1 VTEEKLD
8 KNADPPPNAHP
19 ARLGD
24 DRNRGAGRPYGMSGQ
39 ACSTPVTSGNERGLA
54 WPQDRSYRLLN
65 CSRRWPRRRAPAS
78 AAVRR
83 LARSTIYASRVSAF
97 RSIPGQCDS
106 TVWRMSALDDA
117 GSSETPASI

>member
-83 LARSTIYASRVSAF
+83 LARSTIYASRV
-97 RSIPGQCDS
+97 
-106 TVWRMSALDDA
+106 
-117 GSSETPASI
+117 